1 MRWIVRRS
9 PNYRWLVGAGL
20 YAVGMVT
27 VVIRA
32 HASRVPGAQDGNDV
46 RVLITS
52 EADSLD
58 ASLDALSGA
67 IASAAAA
74 TEDSISAQQ
83 VRSAFRITRARYKHL
98 EGIVE
103 YYAPALAAALNSRR
117 QEVDDDDAPPPSTIS
132 ASGFPALETV
142 LWPSLSRAHA
152 DSARK
157 LTDAM
162 HGAVARVR
170 ALAAAITPTDAQV
183 IEIARLEL
191 ARISTL
197 GISGFDAP
205 QSGEAMRECAEALT
219 GVRSLVAAVGAGRW
233 PRLRPER
240 SALDSALA
248 TAAGYLRA
256 HPDFESSDR
265 LTFIAEYAEPAG
277 RALDALR
284 RASHTTAV
292 LMPRA
297 WRADVPSVYVA
308 NAFNPRAYAP
318 SSAPQP
324 TDELIALGA
333 KLFLDPRLSGAGT
346 RSCASCHDPRR
357 AFTDGLPKAAS
368 VDHHGA
374 IVARNTPTLINA
386 ALQPRQFAD
395 ERATTLED
403 QAGVV
408 LRSPAEMGGSDSAAA
423 TAVARSDDYR
433 RQFARAFDVNTAAAV
448 TPLHLRQALAAYVR
462 SLVAMNSRFDR
473 AVRGDTG
480 LLTPVERRGFTLFMG
495 KAACGTCHFAPLFSG
510 DTPPLY
516 MSNDVEVIGTPASS
530 RRFSELDPDSGRAR
544 IDHLPA
550 HLRAFKTPS
559 LRNVVVTAPYM
570 HHGNFSTLDDVIR
583 FYDGG
588 GGLGAGAKIANQT
601 LAKDSLHLTAEE
613 RGAIIAF
620 LGTLTDTVIVRPAK
634 H

>member
-1 MRWIVRRS
+1 M
-9 PNYRWLVGAGL
+9 GAGL
-20 YAVGMVT
+20 YAIGMLT

-46 RVLITS
+46 RALITS
-52 EADSLD
+52 DADSLD
-58 ASLDALSGA
+58 ASLVALSGA
-67 IASAAAA
+67 IASGAN
-74 TEDSISAQQ
+74 DSASTQRI
-83 VRSAFRITRARYKHL
+83 RSAFRLTRARYKQL

-132 ASGFPALETV
+132 ASGFPALEQV
-142 LWPSLSRAHA
+142 LWPVLSRAHA

-162 HGAVARVR
+162 HGPVARAR
-170 ALAAAITPTDAQV
+170 ALASAITPTDAQV

-191 ARISTL
+191 ARISTV

-205 QSGEAMRECAEALT
+205 QSGEAMRESAEALT
-219 GVRSLVAAVGAGRW
+219 GVRSLAAAVGGRW
-233 PRLRPER
+233 PRLKSQRA
-240 SALDSALA
+240 ALDSTLA
-248 TAAGYLRA
+248 AAAGYLRA
-256 HPDFESSDR
+256 HADFETSDR
-265 LTFIAEYAEPAG
+265 LTFIAEYAEPAAH
-277 RALDALR
+277 ALDNLR
-284 RASHTTAV
+284 RASGTKAV

-297 WRADVPSVYVA
+297 WRADVASVYVA
-308 NAFNPRAYAP
+308 NAFDPRAYAP
-318 SSAPQP
+318 ASAPP
-324 TDELIALGA
+324 ASDDLIALGA
-333 KLFLDPRLSGAGT
+333 RLFLDPRLSGTGT

-357 AFTDGLPKAAS
+357 AFTDGLPVAAS

-374 IVARNTPTLINA
+374 IVKRNTPTLLNA

-423 TAVARSDDYR
+423 AAIGVVDEYR
-433 RQFARAFDVNTAAAV
+433 REFARAFGQDAGAAV

-473 AVRGDTG
+473 AVRGETG
-480 LLTPVERRGFTLFMG
+480 LLTPLERRGFTLFMG

-516 MSNDVEVIGTPASS
+516 LSSDVEVIGTPVSA
-530 RRFSELDPDSGRAR
+530 RRFAALDADSGRAA
-544 IDHLPA
+544 IDRVPA

-559 LRNVVVTAPYM
+559 LRNIALTAPYM
-570 HHGNFSTLDDVIR
+570 HHGTFATLDEVIR

-588 GGLGAGAKIANQT
+588 GALGAGAPIANQT
-601 LAKDSLHLTAEE
+601 LAADSLHLTTEE

-620 LGTLTDTVIVRPAK
+620 LGTLTDTTVTKSTRK
-634 H
+634 